1 MQLKKVKVR
10 TKCDNGACRNYADY
24 EIVREDT
31 MLAVRLRLCEN
42 CLREIGN
49 LAQSICDE
57 PDLKIQKSNKTK

>member
-49 LAQSICDE
+49 LAQSICDA
-57 PDLKIQKSNKTK
+57 PDKLSKKSNKTN

>member
-31 MLAVRLRLCEN
+31 MLAVRLRLCED

-57 PDLKIQKSNKTK
+57 PDKNQTKPK